1 MPKRLQ
7 ISLKNSEYLSLRR
20 AARERH
26 VSMARLVREALVL
39 YQTRPG
45 QKSVKRKI
53 EGIRAAAKHSYA
65 TGDIRQM
72 LAEIDGKTGEAIR

>member
-1 MPKRLQ
+1 MPKQLQ
-7 ISLKNSEYLSLRR
+7 ISLKNLEYLSLRR
-20 AARERH
+20 AALERH
-26 VSMARLVREALVL
+26 VSMAKLVREALVL

-45 QKSVKRKI
+45 QKSVRGKL
-53 EGIRAAAKHSYA
+53 EAIRAAAKHSYP